1 MTDLAARPL
10 RRARANAHTL
20 AVTAAPSAIVEQ
32 LQDVLGQ
39 ALVAVLVHKDV
50 RTVSRWT
57 SPTSATSPTRHDDR
71 LLRDALQ
78 VQALLLAVEK
88 PDVVRAWF
96 TGMNPQL
103 DDVSPIE
110 ALSDGRARDVMA
122 AARAFVNAG

>member
-10 RRARANAHTL
+10 RRAREDAHAA
-20 AVTAAPSAIVEQ
+20 AVSSATGEVVRQ

-39 ALVAVLVHKDV
+39 AMLAVLVSKDV

-57 SPTSATSPTRHDDR
+57 APHPSRPSLSDDR

-78 VQALLLAVEK
+78 VQRLLLAADK

-96 TGMNPQL
+96 MGMNPQL
-103 DDVSPIE
+103 DDVSPVE
-110 ALSDGRARDVMA
+110 ALAEGRARDVMA